1 MTCLP
6 QDSGLS
12 GSYSPKIDEII
23 KSVIKLKKDE
33 PKVKI
38 LIFSHWDTIL
48 NAIKPG
54 LSANDIKLIHSINST
69 KFPQEIKAFKL
80 EDFTCLLINLKF
92 AGKGLNLIEAT
103 HVFLVEPI
111 LNPDDEMQA
120 VGRIHRIGQER
131 FTFVHRFITKKT
143 IEENIYDKIIKAK
156 DKWLSKDFTL
166 RDIQELLDIKWSR
179 DDEDKDLPF

>member
-1 MTCLP
+1 MP
-6 QDSGLS
+6 QDDGLV

-23 KSVIKLKKDE
+23 KTVIQLKKDE
-33 PKVKI
+33 PNVKI

-48 NAIKPG
+48 RAIKPG
-54 LSANDIKLIHSINST
+54 LFANNINHIHSNTSS
-69 KFPQEIKAFKL
+69 KLPQEIKSFKL

-131 FTFVHRFITKKT
+131 LTFVHRFITKKT
-143 IEENIYDKIIKAK
+143 IEENLY
-156 DKWLSKDFTL
+156 LTTF
-166 RDIQELLDIKWSR
+166 LLI
-179 DDEDKDLPF
+179 

>member
-1 MTCLP
+1 MP
-6 QDSGLS
+6 QDSKLV

-23 KSVIKLKKDE
+23 KSVIQLKKDE
-33 PKVKI
+33 PNVKI

-48 NAIKPG
+48 SAIKPG
-54 LSANDIKLIHSINST
+54 LSANDIKHIHSINST

-143 IEENIYDKIIKAK
+143 IEENIYEKIIKAK
-156 DKWLSKDFTL
+156 DKWLSKDFTI
-166 RDIQELLDIKWSR
+166 RDIQELLDIKCSR
-179 DDEDKDLPF
+179 DDEDKDFPF

>member
-1 MTCLP
+1 MP
-6 QDSGLS
+6 QDSKLV

-23 KSVIKLKKDE
+23 KSVIQLKKDE
-33 PKVKI
+33 PNVKI

-48 NAIKPG
+48 SAIKSG
-54 LSANDIKLIHSINST
+54 LSPNDIKHIHSINST
-69 KFPQEIKAFKL
+69 KFTQEINAFKL

-143 IEENIYDKIIKAK
+143 IEENIYDKIIKVK
-156 DKWLSKDFTL
+156 DKWLSKDFTI